1 MAQPT
6 APIMFPDPT
15 EIKIAGVPRSKIGR
29 RLFQTLEP
37 QSAETLSS
45 PQRTAAA
52 HPPPPLAGVLS
63 QPFGAFSSSL
73 LTPPP
78 TASRRARRDPLL
90 LSPPQA
96 AFPQWVPSAWLPK
109 VGEAVWGG
117 SLPAKQRFSP
127 PRTAAGR
134 RGRRTRDED
143 AEHQGHIYTGF
154 LFAKK
159 IRCVR

>member
-37 QSAETLSS
+37 QSAE
-45 PQRTAAA
+45 PAAA

-78 TASRRARRDPLL
+78 RLPAAPAET
-90 LSPPQA
+90 LSYCPPQA
-96 AFPQWVPSAWLPK
+96 AFPQSVPSAWLPK